1 MEEFLRYVICNIV
14 EFPDE
19 VVFTKTES
27 PERTIFHVAMRKT
40 DLPKI
45 IGKGGT
51 TIQSLR
57 TLLGAAAHK
66 RGTKASL
73 EIIE

>member
-1 MEEFLRYVICNIV
+1 MEEFLRYLIGSLV

-27 PERTIFHVAMRKT
+27 PERIIFHVAMRKT
-40 DLPKI
+40 DLPRI
-45 IGKGGT
+45 IGKGGH
-51 TIQSLR
+51 TIQALR
-57 TLLGAAAHK
+57 TLLNAAAQK
-66 RGTKASL
+66 RGTQASL